1 MKQENSMS
9 RQSRKLWIMVNYLS
23 IILILSFFYAGK
35 YYDWLALVLVGEAVS
50 VLLFVVS
57 FVKVYIKARLWKI
70 THTSNKNLDERQ
82 LQVMLSSLKYSY
94 SAFTIITLVIIYGFA
109 VAQKGP
115 IDVVMAACLLYL
127 AHSLPAAIIGW
138 KEKVI

>member
-1 MKQENSMS
+1 MKQDNSMS

>member
-70 THTSNKNLDERQ
+70 THT
-82 LQVMLSSLKYSY
+82 
-94 SAFTIITLVIIYGFA
+94 
-109 VAQKGP
+109 
-115 IDVVMAACLLYL
+115 
-127 AHSLPAAIIGW
+127 
-138 KEKVI
+138 